1 MQKVGIVV
9 PTLGKRPDYL
19 LQCLESIKHASSG
32 ANAVY
37 VVMVAPKAFD
47 ASAFLRSGLVDKF
60 VEDPGN
66 GLPEAI
72 NVGFSSMPEFV
83 EYINWLGD
91 DDLLAPNSIDITTS
105 FLDTNQETAMVFG
118 GCSYIDPNGKVV
130 WTNKSGQF
138 TVALLKYGP
147 NLIPQP
153 GALFRRKSLVEVGGL
168 DTSFDWAFDFDLF
181 IKLSRTGKLNHIN
194 QELSSF
200 RWHPE
205 SLSVEYRKKSVA
217 EASKVRVSQLPS
229 LLKLISF
236 IWEIPVRYA
245 TLVAGYRVTSQAK
258 KIASRTS

>member
-19 LQCLESIKHASSG
+19 IQCLESIKHSKSG

-60 VEDPGN
+60 VEDPGH
-66 GLPEAI
+66 GLPNAI
-72 NVGFSSMPEFV
+72 NIGFSSMPEFV

-105 FLDTNQETAMVFG
+105 FLDANQEAVMVFG

-130 WTNKSGQF
+130 WVNKSGQF
-138 TVALLKYGP
+138 TVALLRFGP

-181 IKLSRTGKLNHIN
+181 IKLSRTGKLSYIN
-194 QELSSF
+194 KELSSF
-200 RWHPE
+200 RWHPG

-217 EASKVRVSQLPS
+217 EASMVRVSQLPS
-229 LLKLISF
+229 ILRRISF
-236 IWEIPVRYA
+236 VWEIPVRFA
-245 TLVAGYRVTSQAK
+245 TLVAGYRVTFQAK
-258 KIASRTS
+258 KKATSN